1 MVEWLLANGAEVNA
15 KNDEG
20 DTPLGWTLKGGLR
33 MLTWWNCCAST
44 VAMNE
49 KQQQGLSVN
58 LSANAVEIY
67 K

>member
-1 MVEWLLANGAEVNA
+1 MDYRGLHPNTKLINTLVMQL
-15 KNDEG
+15 K
-20 DTPLGWTLKGGLR
+20 DTINRILRKVR